1 MANARNTFIKS
12 KMNKDLDDRLLSK
25 GEYRDAENVQVS
37 RSEGE
42 DVGALENI
50 LGNTFLGDWG
60 LGSIP
65 NLEIIGH
72 TIDESSE
79 SAYFIATN
87 YVDTS
92 VSTLDNVAPYGASCY
107 ILKFDNKQTNP
118 LLRFKILVEGS
129 FLNFSK
135 THPVTGINLL
145 EKLLFWTDDRN
156 QPRKINVN
164 QATPTVNPF
173 SPGYYTTEDQISV
186 AKYYPYQAPIL
197 WNEVCIDNIT
207 SSGTVLTITTNDSTE
222 NLIPGMAVVGYPDV
236 YIRTVSYVS
245 PYSFRLTSAINLI
258 GKTSLCFV
266 DTSSKNVTDEYLTPS
281 VFARCAAYPNPA
293 TANEISIM
301 DPAFLGLSNPD
312 GVFTKM
318 KIRDSYTGFETII
331 TSITDV
337 PEVPG
342 TSPAYKLLG
351 ISPPRNTPG
360 TGVVPFVEGNR
371 VTLAWPNPNYISSW
385 PGDDEFLTDKFV
397 RFAYRFKFDDG
408 EFSLISPFT
417 QPAFIPRNKGYIPT
431 TYDVGTDIRADP
443 SKGVIDAIS
452 NSTILDFFENEVDQ
466 VRITIPLPVTQAQLG
481 DRLKVT
487 EVQLIYR
494 ESNALSIQVLEEFKV
509 SDFDPTQGTS
519 TNLIY
524 DYQSK
529 NPFRTLPSREVGR
542 VFDKV
547 PIRAK
552 SQSISGNRV
561 IYGNF
566 IDKHSPPTGLDYS
579 ISISEKYEARSSS
592 NFNIIGTSN
601 YSSNCSMAY
610 PIHTVKQNRTYQVGI
625 VLADRYGRQSDVILS
640 NEIQFQQSQDGGNTT
655 FDGSTFYS
663 PYSTGRS
670 GTDSIRPELW
680 KGNSIKVLFSGL
692 GIPSLKNNPQG
703 YPGIYKAVSYK
714 FKTSSEVIS
723 SNVISIS
730 DGSLPSLK
738 GFPGPD
744 TYWVNTGEPGPYNTL
759 EEGTG
764 FTFVG
769 GGGTAPLDLVYQTG
783 YSGNGSGAKL
793 QITVLNSGLPF
804 SAPLLVAQGIVTNGG
819 TGYEVGDKLCVVGNG
834 SSFSGKINS
843 TVNIAQLN
851 VQPINNDFDQI
862 SVGDIVTGPQSST
875 ANLFTAAVNSI
886 DSTNKTITVN
896 KTLSIPNSSDL
907 TVYTQE
913 NKLGWYSYKIVVKQL
928 AEEYYNAYLGG
939 FQTIA
944 SNARINVSGINN
956 YLTTYITSLLADNVN
971 KIPADLGAV
980 APEQNQF
987 GTSDTRLNIRVGSDF
1002 RQVPYGGGSN
1012 TINFGSVYPGNFY
1025 FGASTASIQGYGK
1038 VLDLGLSTDS
1048 IDSDVTG
1055 LQQSG
1060 NNPPAIIVSGANQEV
1075 FGLSGSNNEAYGFSI
1090 AEIVP
1095 RVSKLEIYWETS
1107 TSGLVTELNSR
1118 IAAGASVLPVAPD
1131 VPLEPV
1137 EEGVSPASGSSV
1149 GNIQIRSN

>member
-107 ILKFDNKQTNP
+107 ILGFDNKQTNP
-118 LLRFKILVEGS
+118 LLRFRILVEGS

-135 THPVTGINLL
+135 THPVTGIDLL

-156 QPRKINVN
+156 QPRKINVDFASISAN
-164 QATPTVNPF
+164 GQ
-173 SPGYYTTEDQISV
+173 GYYNTEDQISV

-197 WNEVCIDNIT
+197 WNEVCIGNIT
-207 SSGTVLTITTNDSTE
+207 TSGSSATIQTNDDTK
-222 NLIPGMAVVGYPDV
+222 NLIPGMALVDYPNA
-236 YIRTVSYVS
+236 YIKTVSYTS
-245 PYSFRLTSAINLI
+245 PYSFVLTNIINLA
-258 GKTSLCFV
+258 GSNTLCFI
-266 DTSSKNVTDEYLTPS
+266 DTSSKNVTDQFLTPS
-281 VFARCAAYPNPA
+281 IFGQVNDDESPTTTSFGIYKPVN
-293 TANEISIM
+293 TT
-301 DPAFLGLSNPD
+301 
-312 GVFTKM
+312 VFTNM
-318 KIRDSYTGFETII
+318 QITCPSAAPRDSKRII
-331 TSITDV
+331 TSVT
-337 PEVPG
+337 PAG
-342 TSPAYKLLG
+342 TSNQYLSITVDK
-351 ISPPRNTPG
+351 
-360 TGVVPFVEGNR
+360 PFVTSEMYIDGQF
-371 VTLAWPNPNYISSW
+371 VEIAWPNPNYISSW
-385 PGDDEFLTDKFV
+385 PGDEEFLTDKFV

-417 QPAFIPRNKGYIPT
+417 QPAFIPNNKGYIPSRT
-431 TYDVGTDIRADP
+431 FPGTKSQDDGNDVLTDVLSQVA
-443 SKGVIDAIS
+443 
-452 NSTILDFFENEVDQ
+452 NSTVLDSFENSVNQ
-466 VRITIPLPVTQAQLG
+466 VRIKLPLPTTQGLLSSV
-481 DRLKVT
+481 LKIT
-487 EVQLIYR
+487 EVQVLYR

-509 SDFDPTQGTS
+509 SDFDPSQSTS
-519 TNLIY
+519 ASLIY
-524 DYQSK
+524 NYQSK
-529 NPFRTLPSREVGR
+529 NPFRTLPSKEVGR

-566 IDKHSPPTGLDYS
+566 IDKHSPPKGLDYS
-579 ISISEKYEARSSS
+579 TSISEKYEARSSS

-610 PIHTVKQNRTYQVGI
+610 PIHNVKQNRTYQIGI

-640 NEIQFQQSQDGGNTT
+640 NDTVFQISQDGGNTN
-655 FDGSTFYS
+655 FDSSTLYN
-663 PYSTGRS
+663 PYSKGRFGS
-670 GTDSIRPELW
+670 GSIRPEDW
-680 KGNSIKVLFSGL
+680 KGDSIKILFSGS

-744 TYWVNTGEPGPYNTL
+744 TYWVPVSNAGPYNTL
-759 EEGTG
+759 EAGAG
-764 FTFVG
+764 YTFG
-769 GGGTAPLDLVYQTG
+769 SGGGTAPLDLVYQTG
-783 YSGNGSGAKL
+783 FSGNGSGAKL
-793 QITVLNSGLPF
+793 QITSLNGFPF
-804 SAPLLVAQGIVTNGG
+804 QLSSAQGIVTDGG
-819 TGYEVGDKLCVVGNG
+819 SGYEIGDKLCVVGNG

-843 TVNIAQLN
+843 TVNAAQLN
-851 VQPINNDFDQI
+851 AQPVNNDFENI
-862 SVGDIVTGPQSST
+862 SVGDIVTGPQSSSG
-875 ANLFTAAVNSI
+875 NLFTAAINSI
-886 DSTNKTITVN
+886 DYVNKTITVN

-913 NKLGWYSYKIVVKQL
+913 NKLGWYSYKVVVKQL
-928 AEEYYNAYLGG
+928 AEEYYNAYLGN
-939 FQTIA
+939 FSTVLL
-944 SNARINVSGINN
+944 NAKIQGTQGTSPTQNFINTYVTTLVS
-956 YLTTYITSLLADNVN
+956 DNVN

-987 GTSDTRLNIRVGSDF
+987 GTSDTRLNIRVGGDYRAVTLATGVGTF
-1002 RQVPYGGGSN
+1002 
-1012 TINFGSVYPGNFY
+1012 YPKNFY
-1025 FGASTASIQGYGK
+1025 FGTSTAGIQGYGK
-1038 VLDLGLSTDS
+1038 VLDMGLST
-1048 IDSDVTG
+1048 SDTDPNTSG
-1055 LQQSG
+1055 LFLSG
-1060 NNPPAIIVSGANQEV
+1060 SNPPAIIVKGANDEI
-1075 FGLSGSNNEAYGFSI
+1075 FGGVGEFGVILPNTFSV

-1107 TSGLVTELNSR
+1107 TSGLVSELNAR
-1118 IAAGASVLPVAPD
+1118 IAAGESVLPTQPE
-1131 VPLEPV
+1131 VPPEP
-1137 EEGVSPASGSSV
+1137 E
-1149 GNIQIRSN
+1149 Q